1 MKNINEY
8 ILSVIDGEGY
18 GLTLESPKQK
28 IDFVYDTFKNEYGH
42 QIKYYGNNEV
52 RAFSEY
58 LAGLPSCI
66 NIEFR
71 NYYIILI
78 AKSLGSIP
86 MDASDKQE
94 QKIISNWFNYISNK
108 FFQLKNK
115 LK

>member
-8 ILSVIDGEGY
+8 IISAIDGESY
-18 GLTLESPKQK
+18 GLQLETPSEK
-28 IDFVYDTFKNEYGH
+28 INFVYDTFKSEYAH
-42 QIKYYGNNEV
+42 QIKYYGGNEIK
-52 RAFSEY
+52 AFGEY

-71 NYYIILI
+71 NYYIVLI

-86 MDASDKQE
+86 MDASEKQE
-94 QKIISNWFNYISNK
+94 EKIVSNWFNYVSNK
-108 FFQLKNK
+108 FFQLKKK